1 MVSTFW
7 RAISVLGVALVVMA
21 RPAAGQGH
29 FESKLWSFDVTP
41 QVGYRTTMSF
51 TAEPGIDGA
60 TPRLVVDSNPSYG
73 VAFGVRYN
81 DEDVIEFRWARQETR
96 LHIQGGAVAPLRH
109 SVILDQY
116 HFDFS
121 HEYVVREWPAWAR
134 PFVIGSVGVTR
145 VSGTVTTASF
155 TRFSFGLGGGVKAF
169 PNGRFGLKIQAQWLP
184 LWVDPEIT
192 AFCGFG
198 CVIHLSGPLASQGEI
213 TFGPVLR
220 F

>member
-1 MVSTFW
+1 VTLVMM
-7 RAISVLGVALVVMA
+7 AHPVAA
-21 RPAAGQGH
+21 QSH
-29 FESKLWSFDVTP
+29 FESKLWTFDVTP

-51 TAEPGIDGA
+51 TAQPGIDGA
-60 TPRLVVDSNPSYG
+60 TPRLVVDSIP
-73 VAFGVRYN
+73 N
-81 DEDVIEFRWARQETR
+81 DEDVIEFRWARQDTR

-109 SVILDQY
+109 SVTLDQY

-121 HEYVVREWPAWAR
+121 HEYVVREWPEWAR
-134 PFVIGSVGVTR
+134 PFVIGSVGATR
-145 VSGTVTTASF
+145 VSGTALNASF
-155 TRFSFGLGGGVKAF
+155 TRFSFGLGAGLKAF
-169 PNGRFGLKIQAQWLP
+169 PRGRVGLKIQAQWLP